1 MSRPGGNAPCRTI
14 PATQTVF
21 YMGEDSGFAIR
32 AVSPAL
38 CAEGIE
44 DSPAAKRLA
53 DQHATA
59 WQRGLPND
67 EAALWDWLL
76 TQDGGIVTGLLAYC
90 AACTVK
96 PERDPRADQ
105 LAAAVALDMA
115 QWWQP
120 TVTGYLGRVS
130 KTLICE
136 AVTEAKADNLA
147 ALKKGD
153 MADRAAK
160 LLTGTGWLPAMLRA
174 A

>member
-1 MSRPGGNAPCRTI
+1 M
-14 PATQTVF
+14 
-21 YMGEDSGFAIR
+21 
-32 AVSPAL
+32 
-38 CAEGIE
+38 
-44 DSPAAKRLA
+44 
-53 DQHATA
+53 
-59 WQRGLPND
+59 PNR

-105 LAAAVALDMA
+105 IAAAVSLDMA

-120 TVTGYLGRVS
+120 TVVGYLGRVS

-136 AVTEAKADNLA
+136 AVTEAKGNAAADNIA

-153 MADRAAK
+153 MADRAAE
-160 LLTGTGWLPAMLRA
+160 LLAGTGWLPAMLRA